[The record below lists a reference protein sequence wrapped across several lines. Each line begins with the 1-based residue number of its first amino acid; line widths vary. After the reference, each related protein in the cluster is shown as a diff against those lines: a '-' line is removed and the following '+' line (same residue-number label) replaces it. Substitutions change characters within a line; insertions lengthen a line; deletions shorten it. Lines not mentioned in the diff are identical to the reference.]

1 MQNQELVSETTLK
14 GLEEL
19 KRRADSEGVSLL
31 EYIRKCRANLKQTKP
46 EGLDVSV

>member
-19 KRRADSEGVSLL
+19 KLRADEEGISLL
-31 EYIRKCRANLKQTKP
+31 EYIQACKAKLQAGCKQP
-46 EGLDVSV
+46 EF